1 MAASDTLPAALE
13 ADVPPGRR
21 ASAWGGGWARWPVW
35 ERDEVLRE
43 QAALLRQN
51 FPMTLLASLATA
63 LGTLWVMARVADTQ
77 ATTIWLVLHTAVVC
91 GVYVTLR
98 GIAPFTDPVP
108 QAAARKLIACMAAMG
123 LSWGSL
129 GYVVLYWGDSDS
141 VIYAIGI
148 ISTVSSG
155 ALGLGAPLYRA
166 YVTYLTCAMGGVMI
180 AVAMAGGPA
189 MWPALFLTSVYY
201 ALTCMQARTAD
212 RATRRSIALKLDND
226 RLVSELRAESQRALA
241 AQEAAERADRDKS
254 RFLAA
259 ASHDLRQPLHAMGL
273 FLESLH
279 RSPLSDHQRTV
290 LGHAHAASGAAAEML
305 TTLLDYS
312 RLEAGVVKVH
322 PAPFAVQP
330 LLSALEQEFGV
341 QADTAGLVYR
351 TRETSAAAHADRS
364 LVGLVM
370 HNFIS
375 NALRYTASGG
385 VLIACRTRGRR
396 LALEVW
402 DTGAGIPQHQWEDIF
417 REFHQLGNPERDRRK
432 GLGLGL
438 AIVQRLARE
447 MNTSVEVLSQPGR
460 GSVFRLWLDRWQGAL
475 EDDGAAAALA
485 PDARRLV
492 GLKVLAIDDDEAVR
506 IGMQSLLHSWGCQ
519 CITAESSRDALECL
533 EDIHPDIVPDLI
545 ITDFRLRHE
554 ETGKQV
560 LQALRAYL
568 GTPVPAIILTG
579 DTSPQRLRDAQ
590 STSALLL
597 HKPVS
602 TSQLREAMVQLITQ
616 PAPATLAHLPEDDAD
631 DPDYRGDSDHD
642 AASDAPGP
650 RSATANAATGP

>member
-1 MAASDTLPAALE
+1 MTPFEVLGPGSDA
-13 ADVPPGRR
+13 VQPPTR
-21 ASAWGGGWARWPVW
+21 WGWPVW

-43 QAALLRQN
+43 QVALLRQN

-63 LGTLWVMARVADTQ
+63 LGTMWVMARVTEPEAITV
-77 ATTIWLVLHTAVVC
+77 WLVSHALVVA
-91 GVYVTLR
+91 GVYFTVR
-98 GIAPFTDPVP
+98 SIAPFADPAR
-108 QAAARKLIACMAAMG
+108 QAARKLIACMAAMG

-129 GYVVLYWGDSDS
+129 GYVVRYWGTPES

-148 ISTVSSG
+148 VSTVSSG

-166 YVTYLTCAMGGVMI
+166 YVTYLGSAVGGVMV
-180 AVAMAGGPA
+180 AVALAGGPV
-189 MWPALFLTSVYY
+189 MWPALFLTSVYF
-201 ALTCMQARTAD
+201 ALTGLQARTAD
-212 RATRRSIALKLDND
+212 RATRRSIALKLEND
-226 RLVSELRAESQRALA
+226 RLVNQLRAESQRALA
-241 AQEAAERADRDKS
+241 AQEAAEQADRDKS

-273 FLESLH
+273 FLESLQ
-279 RSPLSDHQRTV
+279 RSPLNDHQRTV

-312 RLEAGVVKVH
+312 RLEAGVVKVR
-322 PAPFAVQP
+322 PDAFAVQP
-330 LLSALEQEFGV
+330 LLTALEQEFGV
-341 QADTAGLVYR
+341 QADSAGLVYR
-351 TRETSAAAHADRS
+351 TRETSAAAFADRS

-375 NALRYTASGG
+375 NALRYTARGG
-385 VLIACRTRGRR
+385 VLIACRTRGKR

-402 DTGAGIPQHQWEDIF
+402 DTGAGIPPSQWDNIF
-417 REFHQLGNPERDRRK
+417 KEFHQLGNPERDRRK

-447 MNTSVEVLSQPGR
+447 MKTSVEVLSHPGR

-475 EDDGAAAALA
+475 EDDTTPA
-485 PDARRLV
+485 PDAGNLR

-506 IGMQSLLHSWGCQ
+506 TGMQSLLHSWGCL
-519 CITAESSRDALECL
+519 CITAESSADALECL
-533 EDIHPDIVPDLI
+533 EDITPDLI

-602 TSQLREAMVQLITQ
+602 TGQLRNAMVQLMAQ
-616 PAPATLAHLPEDDAD
+616 PALGHPAPTA
-631 DPDYRGDSDHD
+631 S
-642 AASDAPGP
+642 AAAAP
-650 RSATANAATGP
+650 

>member
-1 MAASDTLPAALE
+1 MTPSEALPVQPDAAQPPTRWGWPA
-13 ADVPPGRR
+13 
-21 ASAWGGGWARWPVW
+21 W

-43 QAALLRQN
+43 QVALLRHN

-63 LGTLWVMARVADTQ
+63 LGTLWVMARVAEPQ
-77 ATTIWLVLHTAVVC
+77 AITVWLVSHALVVA
-91 GVYVTLR
+91 GVYLTLR
-98 GIAPFTDPVP
+98 SIAPFTDPA
-108 QAAARKLIACMAAMG
+108 QQAARKLIACMAAMG

-129 GYVVLYWGDSDS
+129 GYVVLYWGTPES

-166 YVTYLTCAMGGVMI
+166 YVTYLTCAIGGVMM
-180 AVAMAGGPA
+180 AVALAGGPV
-189 MWPALFLTSVYY
+189 MWPALFLTGVYY
-201 ALTCMQARTAD
+201 ALTGMQARTAD
-212 RATRRSIALKLDND
+212 RATRRSIALKLEND
-226 RLVSELRAESQRALA
+226 RLVSQLRAESQRALA
-241 AQEAAERADRDKS
+241 AQEAAEKADRDKS

-273 FLESLH
+273 FLESLQ
-279 RSPLSDHQRTV
+279 RSPLNDHQLTV

-312 RLEAGVVKVH
+312 RLEAGVVKVR
-322 PAPFAVQP
+322 PDAFAVQP
-330 LLSALEQEFGV
+330 LLTALEQEFGV

-351 TRETSAAAHADRS
+351 TRETSAAAFADRS

-375 NALRYTASGG
+375 NALRYTAKGG
-385 VLIACRTRGRR
+385 VLIACRTRGKR

-402 DTGAGIPQHQWEDIF
+402 DTGPGIPRSQWDNIF
-417 REFHQLGNPERDRRK
+417 KEFHQLGNPERDRRK
-432 GLGLGL
+432 GLGQGL

-475 EDDGAAAALA
+475 EDDTAPA
-485 PDARRLV
+485 PDTVSLV

-506 IGMQSLLHSWGCQ
+506 LGMQSLLHSWGCQ
-519 CITAESSRDALECL
+519 CITAESSADALECL
-533 EDIHPDIVPDLI
+533 EDITPDII

-568 GTPVPAIILTG
+568 GTSVPAIIMTG

-602 TSQLREAMVQLITQ
+602 TGQLRDAMVQLITQ
-616 PAPATLAHLPEDDAD
+616 PQPVPPDSMPQDDDEGTATTSA
-631 DPDYRGDSDHD
+631 
-642 AASDAPGP
+642 AASP
-650 RSATANAATGP
+650 

>member
-1 MAASDTLPAALE
+1 MTPSEVLAPGSDA
-13 ADVPPGRR
+13 VQPPTR
-21 ASAWGGGWARWPVW
+21 WGWPVW

-43 QAALLRQN
+43 QVALLRQN

-63 LGTLWVMARVADTQ
+63 LGTLWVMARVTEPEAITV
-77 ATTIWLVLHTAVVC
+77 WLVSHALVVA
-91 GVYVTLR
+91 GVYFTVR
-98 GIAPFTDPVP
+98 SIAPFADAAR
-108 QAAARKLIACMAAMG
+108 QAARKLIACMAAMG

-129 GYVVLYWGDSDS
+129 GYVVLYWGTPES

-148 ISTVSSG
+148 VSTVSSG

-166 YVTYLTCAMGGVMI
+166 YVTYLGCAVGGVMV
-180 AVAMAGGPA
+180 AVALAGGPV
-189 MWPALFLTSVYY
+189 MWPALFLTSVYF
-201 ALTCMQARTAD
+201 ALTGLQARTAD
-212 RATRRSIALKLDND
+212 RATRRSIALKLEND
-226 RLVSELRAESQRALA
+226 RLVNQLRAESQRALA
-241 AQEAAERADRDKS
+241 AQEAAEQADRDKC

-273 FLESLH
+273 FLESLQ
-279 RSPLSDHQRTV
+279 RSPLNDHQRTV

-312 RLEAGVVKVH
+312 RLEAGVVKVR
-322 PAPFAVQP
+322 PDAFAVQP
-330 LLSALEQEFGV
+330 LLTALEQEFGV
-341 QADTAGLVYR
+341 QADSAGLVYR
-351 TRETSAAAHADRS
+351 TRETSAAAFADRS

-375 NALRYTASGG
+375 NALRYTTRGG
-385 VLIACRTRGRR
+385 VLIACRTRGKR

-402 DTGAGIPQHQWEDIF
+402 DTGAGIPPSQWDNIF
-417 REFHQLGNPERDRRK
+417 KEFHQLGNPERDRRK

-447 MNTSVEVLSQPGR
+447 MKTSVEVLSRPGR

-475 EDDGAAAALA
+475 EDDTTPA
-485 PDARRLV
+485 PDAGSLR

-506 IGMQSLLHSWGCQ
+506 TGMQSLLHSWGCL
-519 CITAESSRDALECL
+519 CITAESSADALECL
-533 EDIHPDIVPDLI
+533 EDITPDLI

-602 TSQLREAMVQLITQ
+602 TGQLRNAMVQLMAQ
-616 PAPATLAHLPEDDAD
+616 PALGHPAPTA
-631 DPDYRGDSDHD
+631 S
-642 AASDAPGP
+642 AAAAP
-650 RSATANAATGP
+650 

>member
-1 MAASDTLPAALE
+1 MTPSEVLAPGSDA
-13 ADVPPGRR
+13 VQPPTR
-21 ASAWGGGWARWPVW
+21 WGWPVW

-43 QAALLRQN
+43 QVALLRQN

-63 LGTLWVMARVADTQ
+63 LGTLWVMARVTEPEAITV
-77 ATTIWLVLHTAVVC
+77 WLVSHALVVA
-91 GVYVTLR
+91 GVYFTVR
-98 GIAPFTDPVP
+98 SIAPFADAAR
-108 QAAARKLIACMAAMG
+108 QAARKLIACMAAMG

-129 GYVVLYWGDSDS
+129 GYVVLYWGTPES

-148 ISTVSSG
+148 VSTVSSG

-166 YVTYLTCAMGGVMI
+166 YVTYLGCAVGGVMV
-180 AVAMAGGPA
+180 AVALAGGPV
-189 MWPALFLTSVYY
+189 MWPALFLTSVYF
-201 ALTCMQARTAD
+201 ALTGLQARTAD
-212 RATRRSIALKLDND
+212 RATRRSIALKLEND
-226 RLVSELRAESQRALA
+226 RLVNQLRAESQRALA
-241 AQEAAERADRDKS
+241 AQEAAEQADRDKS

-273 FLESLH
+273 FLESLQ
-279 RSPLSDHQRTV
+279 RSPLNDHQRTV

-312 RLEAGVVKVH
+312 RLEAGVVKVR
-322 PAPFAVQP
+322 PDAFAVQP
-330 LLSALEQEFGV
+330 LLTALEQEFGV
-341 QADTAGLVYR
+341 QADSAGLVYR
-351 TRETSAAAHADRS
+351 TRETSAAAFADRS

-370 HNFIS
+370 HNFLS
-375 NALRYTASGG
+375 NALRYTARGG
-385 VLIACRTRGRR
+385 VLIACRTRGKR

-402 DTGAGIPQHQWEDIF
+402 DTGAGIPPSQWDNIF
-417 REFHQLGNPERDRRK
+417 KEFHQLGNPERDRRK

-447 MNTSVEVLSQPGR
+447 MKTSVEVLSHPGR

-475 EDDGAAAALA
+475 EDDTTPA
-485 PDARRLV
+485 PDAGSLR

-506 IGMQSLLHSWGCQ
+506 TGMQSLLHSWGCL
-519 CITAESSRDALECL
+519 CITAESSADALECL
-533 EDIHPDIVPDLI
+533 EDITPDLI

-602 TSQLREAMVQLITQ
+602 TGQLRNAMVQLMAQ
-616 PAPATLAHLPEDDAD
+616 PALGHPAPTA
-631 DPDYRGDSDHD
+631 S
-642 AASDAPGP
+642 AAAAP
-650 RSATANAATGP
+650 

>member
-1 MAASDTLPAALE
+1 MTPSEALPAAPDSVL
-13 ADVPPGRR
+13 APAR
-21 ASAWGGGWARWPVW
+21 WGWPVW

-43 QAALLRQN
+43 QVALLRQN

-63 LGTLWVMARVADTQ
+63 LGTLWVMARVAEPQ
-77 ATTIWLVLHTAVVC
+77 AVTVWLATHALVV
-91 GVYVTLR
+91 GSVYLTLR
-98 GIAPFTDPVP
+98 GISPFSDAAPR
-108 QAAARKLIACMAAMG
+108 AAHKLIACMAAMG

-129 GYVVLYWGDSDS
+129 GYVVLYWGTPNS
-141 VIYAIGI
+141 VIYSIGI

-166 YVTYLTCAMGGVMI
+166 YVTYLTCAIGGLMV
-180 AVAMAGGPA
+180 AVALAGGPV
-189 MWPALFLTSVYY
+189 MSPALLLMGVYY

-212 RATRRSIALKLDND
+212 RATRRSIALKLEND
-226 RLVSELRAESQRALA
+226 RLVNQLRAESHRALA
-241 AQEAAERADRDKS
+241 AQVAAEQADRDKS

-273 FLESLH
+273 FLESLQ
-279 RSPLSDHQRTV
+279 RSPLNHHQLTV
-290 LGHAHAASGAAAEML
+290 LGHAHAASSAAAEML

-312 RLEAGVVKVH
+312 RLEAGVVKVR
-322 PAPFAVQP
+322 PQAFAVQP
-330 LLSALEQEFGV
+330 LLTALEQEFGV
-341 QADTAGLVYR
+341 QADGAGLVYR
-351 TRETSAAAHADRS
+351 TRETSAAAYADRS

-375 NALRYTASGG
+375 NALRYTARGG
-385 VLIACRTRGRR
+385 VLIACRARGKRV
-396 LALEVW
+396 ALEVW
-402 DTGAGIPQHQWEDIF
+402 DTGAGIPQHQWENIF
-417 REFHQLGNPERDRRK
+417 KEFHQLGNPERDRRK

-475 EDDGAAAALA
+475 DDDTAAA
-485 PDARRLV
+485 PDARSLV

-506 IGMQSLLHSWGCQ
+506 IGMQSLLQSWGCQ
-519 CITAESSRDALECL
+519 CITAESSADALECL
-533 EDIHPDIVPDLI
+533 EDVTPDII

-568 GTPVPAIILTG
+568 GTSVPAIIMTG

-602 TSQLREAMVQLITQ
+602 TGQLRDAMVQLITQ
-616 PAPATLAHLPEDDAD
+616 PQPAPTQGAAHEEDDE
-631 DPDYRGDSDHD
+631 R
-642 AASDAPGP
+642 AARSTASAAAAP
-650 RSATANAATGP
+650 

>member
-1 MAASDTLPAALE
+1 MTPSETTPE
-13 ADVPPGRR
+13 PPGAQPPTR
-21 ASAWGGGWARWPVW
+21 WGWPVW

-43 QAALLRQN
+43 QVALLRQN

-77 ATTIWLVLHTAVVC
+77 AITVWLVSHTLVVA
-91 GVYVTLR
+91 GVYLTLR
-98 GIAPFTDPVP
+98 SIAPFVDPAP
-108 QAAARKLIACMAAMG
+108 QAARKLIACMAAMG

-129 GYVVLYWGDSDS
+129 GYVVLYWGNSDS

-166 YVTYLTCAMGGVMI
+166 YVTYLTSAIGGVMMS
-180 AVAMAGGPA
+180 VALAGGPV
-189 MWPALFLTSVYY
+189 MWPALFLTGVYY
-201 ALTCMQARTAD
+201 ALTCLQARTAD
-212 RATRRSIALKLDND
+212 RATRRSIALKLENE
-226 RLVSELRAESQRALA
+226 RLVTELRAESRRALA
-241 AQEAAERADRDKS
+241 AQEAAEQADRDKS

-273 FLESLH
+273 FLETLQ
-279 RSPLSDHQRTV
+279 RSPLNAHQQTV

-312 RLEAGVVKVH
+312 RLEAGVVKVR
-322 PAPFAVQP
+322 PAAFSVQS
-330 LLSALEQEFGV
+330 LFTSLEQEFGV
-341 QADTAGLVYR
+341 QADASGLIYR
-351 TRETSAAAHADRS
+351 TRETSAAAFADRS
-364 LVGLVM
+364 LVDLVM

-375 NALRYTASGG
+375 NALRYTSRGG
-385 VLIACRTRGRR
+385 VLIACRQRATR

-402 DTGAGIPQHQWEDIF
+402 DTGPGIPKEQWEEIF
-417 REFHQLGNPERDRRK
+417 KEFHQLGNPERDRRK

-447 MNTSVEVLSQPGR
+447 MCTDVEVRSRPGK
-460 GSVFRLWLDRWQGAL
+460 GSVFRLWLDNWQGAL
-475 EDDGAAAALA
+475 EDEAQPVLDPLSLA
-485 PDARRLV
+485 

-506 IGMQSLLHSWGCQ
+506 MGMQSLLQSWGCE
-519 CITAESSRDALECL
+519 CLTAESGADAMQSLQRMTPE
-533 EDIHPDIVPDLI
+533 LI

-560 LQALRAYL
+560 LQALRSTL
-568 GTPVPAIILTG
+568 GLMVPAIIMTG

-602 TSQLREAMVQLITQ
+602 TGQLRDAITLLLQ
-616 PAPATLAHLPEDDAD
+616 QQAPAAWSPED
-631 DPDYRGDSDHD
+631 HT
-642 AASDAPGP
+642 
-650 RSATANAATGP
+650 TAVEP

>member
-1 MAASDTLPAALE
+1 MSPSDLPPAVAQAGAAG
-13 ADVPPGRR
+13 VG
-21 ASAWGGGWARWPVW
+21 ASPR
-35 ERDEVLRE
+35 EHDEVLAE
-43 QAALLRQN
+43 QVALLRHN

-63 LGTLWVMARVADTQ
+63 LGTLWIMVRVVEVQ
-77 ATTIWLVLHTAVVC
+77 AITVWLVSHTLVVALVYLTLLSITPGQGNVVHAV
-91 GVYVTLR
+91 
-98 GIAPFTDPVP
+98 
-108 QAAARKLIACMAAMG
+108 RKLFACMSAMG

-129 GYVVLYWGDSDS
+129 GYVVLRWGTPES
-141 VIYAIGI
+141 VIYSIGI

-155 ALGLGAPLYRA
+155 ALGLGAPMFRA
-166 YVTYLTCAMGGVMI
+166 YVTYLTCAIGGVML
-180 AVAMAGGPA
+180 AVAVGGGPVK
-189 MWPALFLTSVYY
+189 WPALILTCVYY
-201 ALTCMQARTAD
+201 ALTCLQARTAD
-212 RATRRSIALKLDND
+212 RATRRSIALKLEND
-226 RLVSELRAESQRALA
+226 RLVTELRAESQRALA

-273 FLESLH
+273 FLESLQ
-279 RSPLSDHQRTV
+279 RSPLNDYQRTV

-312 RLEAGVVKVH
+312 RLEAGVVKVR
-322 PAPFAVQP
+322 PEPFAVQP
-330 LLSALEQEFGV
+330 LLTALEQEFGV

-375 NALRYTASGG
+375 NALRYTPRGG

-402 DTGAGIPQHQWEDIF
+402 DTGAGIERSEWENIF
-417 REFHQLGNPERDRRK
+417 KEFHQLGNPERDRRK

-447 MNTSVEVLSQPGR
+447 MHTSVEVRSQPGR

-475 EDDGAAAALA
+475 QDDTAPVPDGRSLA
-485 PDARRLV
+485 

-506 IGMQSLLHSWGCQ
+506 MGMQSLLQSWGCD
-519 CITAESSRDALECL
+519 CITAESSADALECL
-533 EDIHPDIVPDLI
+533 EDVTPDLI

-568 GTPVPAIILTG
+568 GTPVPAIIMTG

-602 TSQLREAMVQLITQ
+602 TAQLRDAMVQLT
-616 PAPATLAHLPEDDAD
+616 TGE
-631 DPDYRGDSDHD
+631 
-642 AASDAPGP
+642 PGP
-650 RSATANAATGP
+650 R

>member
-1 MAASDTLPAALE
+1 MTPSETVAALD
-13 ADVPPGRR
+13 ASLPPTR
-21 ASAWGGGWARWPVW
+21 WGWRLW

-43 QAALLRQN
+43 QVALLRQN

-63 LGTLWVMARVADTQ
+63 LGTLWVMARVADAQ
-77 ATTIWLVLHTAVVC
+77 IVAVWLITHTLVVS
-91 GVYVTLR
+91 GVYATLR
-98 GIAPFTDPVP
+98 SIAPFEDPAP
-108 QAAARKLIACMAAMG
+108 QAARKLIGCMALMG

-129 GYVVLYWGDSDS
+129 GYVVLYWGTPES
-141 VIYAIGI
+141 VIYAVGI

-166 YVTYLTCAMGGVMI
+166 YLTYLTCAVGGVMV
-180 AVAMAGGPA
+180 AVALTGGPV
-189 MWPALFLTSVYY
+189 MWPALFLTTVYY
-201 ALTCMQARTAD
+201 ALTSLQARTAD
-212 RATRRSIALKLDND
+212 RATRRSIALKLENE

-273 FLESLH
+273 FLESLQ
-279 RSPLSDHQRTV
+279 RSPLNDHQRTV
-290 LGHAHAASGAAAEML
+290 LQHAHAASGAAAEML

-312 RLEAGVVKVH
+312 RLEAGVMKVR
-322 PAPFAVQP
+322 PDAFSVQP
-330 LLSALEQEFGV
+330 LLTALEQEFGV
-341 QADTAGLVYR
+341 QADAAGLVYR
-351 TRETSAAAHADRS
+351 TRETSAAAYADRS

-375 NALRYTASGG
+375 NALRYTARGG
-385 VLIACRTRGRR
+385 VLIACRTRGKR

-402 DTGAGIPQHQWEDIF
+402 DTGAGIPEHQWDEIF
-417 REFHQLGNPERDRRK
+417 KEFHQLGNPERDRRK

-447 MNTSVEVLSQPGR
+447 MKTSVELRSYPGR

-475 EDDGAAAALA
+475 VDDAIPAL
-485 PDARRLV
+485 DARGLV
-492 GLKVLAIDDDEAVR
+492 GLRVLAIDDDEAVR
-506 IGMQSLLHSWGCQ
+506 LGMQALLQSWGCH
-519 CITAESSRDALECL
+519 CITAESSTDALECL
-533 EDIHPDIVPDLI
+533 EDITPDLI
-545 ITDFRLRHE
+545 ITDFRLRRE

-568 GTPVPAIILTG
+568 GTHVPAIIMTG

-590 STSALLL
+590 STAALLL

-602 TSQLREAMVQLITQ
+602 TSQLRDAIVQLITQ
-616 PAPATLAHLPEDDAD
+616 PPPVEMVEVEESVPLTKEAD
-631 DPDYRGDSDHD
+631 GV
-642 AASDAPGP
+642 
-650 RSATANAATGP
+650 TTNAAAVP

>member
-1 MAASDTLPAALE
+1 MTPSEALPVQPDAAQPPTRWGWPA
-13 ADVPPGRR
+13 
-21 ASAWGGGWARWPVW
+21 W

-43 QAALLRQN
+43 QVALLRHN

-63 LGTLWVMARVADTQ
+63 LGTLWVMARVAEPQ
-77 ATTIWLVLHTAVVC
+77 AITVWLVSHALVVA
-91 GVYVTLR
+91 GVYLTLR
-98 GIAPFTDPVP
+98 SIAPFTDPA
-108 QAAARKLIACMAAMG
+108 QQAARKLIACMAAMG

-129 GYVVLYWGDSDS
+129 GYVVLYWGTPES

-166 YVTYLTCAMGGVMI
+166 YVTYLTCAIGGVMM
-180 AVAMAGGPA
+180 AVALAGGPV
-189 MWPALFLTSVYY
+189 MWPALFLTGVYY
-201 ALTCMQARTAD
+201 ALTGMQARTAD
-212 RATRRSIALKLDND
+212 RATRRSIALKLEND
-226 RLVSELRAESQRALA
+226 RLVNQLRAESQRALA
-241 AQEAAERADRDKS
+241 AQEAAEKADRDKS

-273 FLESLH
+273 FLESLQ
-279 RSPLSDHQRTV
+279 RSPLNDHQLTV

-312 RLEAGVVKVH
+312 RLEAGVVKVR
-322 PAPFAVQP
+322 PDAFAVQP
-330 LLSALEQEFGV
+330 LLTALEQEFGV

-351 TRETSAAAHADRS
+351 TRETSAAAFADRS

-375 NALRYTASGG
+375 NALRYTAKGG
-385 VLIACRTRGRR
+385 VLIACRTRGKR

-402 DTGAGIPQHQWEDIF
+402 DTGPGIPRSQWDNIF
-417 REFHQLGNPERDRRK
+417 KEFHQLGNPERDRRK

-475 EDDGAAAALA
+475 EDDTAPA
-485 PDARRLV
+485 PDTVSLV

-506 IGMQSLLHSWGCQ
+506 LGMQSLLHSWGCQ
-519 CITAESSRDALECL
+519 CITAESSADALECL
-533 EDIHPDIVPDLI
+533 EDITPDII

-568 GTPVPAIILTG
+568 GTSVPAIIMTG

-602 TSQLREAMVQLITQ
+602 TGQLRDAMVQLITQ
-616 PAPATLAHLPEDDAD
+616 PQPVPPDSMPQDDDEGTATTSAAAAP
-631 DPDYRGDSDHD
+631 
-642 AASDAPGP
+642 
-650 RSATANAATGP
+650 

>member
-1 MAASDTLPAALE
+1 MTPSEDVAALD
-13 ADVPPGRR
+13 ATMPPTR
-21 ASAWGGGWARWPVW
+21 WGWRVW

-43 QAALLRQN
+43 QVALLRQN

-63 LGTLWVMARVADTQ
+63 LGTLWVMTRVADPQ
-77 ATTIWLVLHTAVVC
+77 AVAVWLITHTLVVT
-91 GVYVTLR
+91 GVYATLR
-98 GIAPFTDPVP
+98 SIAPFSDPAP
-108 QAAARKLIACMAAMG
+108 QAARKLIACMAAMG

-129 GYVVLYWGDSDS
+129 GYVVLYWGTSDS

-166 YVTYLTCAMGGVMI
+166 YLTYLTCAIGGVMI
-180 AVAMAGGPA
+180 AVALAGGQV
-189 MWPALFLTSVYY
+189 MWPALFLTTVYY
-201 ALTCMQARTAD
+201 TLTSLQARTAD
-212 RATRRSIALKLDND
+212 RATRRSIALKLEND
-226 RLVSELRAESQRALA
+226 RLVAKLRAESQRALA
-241 AQEAAERADRDKS
+241 AQEAAEQADRDKS

-273 FLESLH
+273 FLESLQ
-279 RSPLSDHQRTV
+279 RSPLNEHQQTV
-290 LGHAHAASGAAAEML
+290 LKHAHAASGAAAEML

-312 RLEAGVVKVH
+312 RLEAGVVKVR
-322 PAPFAVQP
+322 PVAFAVQP
-330 LLSALEQEFGV
+330 LLTALEQEFGV

-351 TRETSAAAHADRS
+351 TRETSAAAFADRS

-375 NALRYTASGG
+375 NALRYTARGG
-385 VLIACRTRGRR
+385 VLIACRTRSKR

-402 DTGAGIPQHQWEDIF
+402 DTGAGIPVQQWDEIF
-417 REFHQLGNPERDRRK
+417 KEFHQLGNPERDRRK

-447 MNTSVEVLSQPGR
+447 MKTSVELRSHPGR

-475 EDDGAAAALA
+475 DDDITPAL
-485 PDARRLV
+485 DARGLV
-492 GLKVLAIDDDEAVR
+492 GLRVLAIDDDEAVR
-506 IGMQSLLHSWGCQ
+506 LGMQSLLQSWGCQ
-519 CITAESSRDALECL
+519 CITAESSADALECL
-533 EDIHPDIVPDLI
+533 EDITPDII

-568 GTPVPAIILTG
+568 GTNVPAIILTG

-590 STSALLL
+590 TTSALLL

-602 TSQLREAMVQLITQ
+602 TGQLRDAIVQLITH
-616 PAPATLAHLPEDDAD
+616 PPLTGPEELE
-631 DPDYRGDSDHD
+631 PLGED
-642 AASDAPGP
+642 AATT
-650 RSATANAATGP
+650 SASASP

>member
-1 MAASDTLPAALE
+1 MTPSEALPVQPDAAQPPTRWGWPA
-13 ADVPPGRR
+13 
-21 ASAWGGGWARWPVW
+21 W

-43 QAALLRQN
+43 QVALLRHN

-63 LGTLWVMARVADTQ
+63 LGTLWVMARVAEPQ
-77 ATTIWLVLHTAVVC
+77 AITVWLVSHALVVA
-91 GVYVTLR
+91 GVYLTLR
-98 GIAPFTDPVP
+98 SIAPFTDPA
-108 QAAARKLIACMAAMG
+108 QQAARKLIACMSAMG

-129 GYVVLYWGDSDS
+129 GYVVLYWGTPES

-166 YVTYLTCAMGGVMI
+166 YVTYLTCAIGGVMM
-180 AVAMAGGPA
+180 AVALAGGPV
-189 MWPALFLTSVYY
+189 MWPALFLTGVYY
-201 ALTCMQARTAD
+201 ALTGMQARTAD
-212 RATRRSIALKLDND
+212 RATRRSIALKLEND
-226 RLVSELRAESQRALA
+226 RLVNQLRAESQRALA
-241 AQEAAERADRDKS
+241 AQEAAEKADRDKS

-273 FLESLH
+273 FLESLQ
-279 RSPLSDHQRTV
+279 RSPLNDHQLTV

-312 RLEAGVVKVH
+312 RLEAGVVKVR
-322 PAPFAVQP
+322 PDAFAVQP
-330 LLSALEQEFGV
+330 LLTALEQEFGV

-351 TRETSAAAHADRS
+351 TRETSAAAFADRS

-375 NALRYTASGG
+375 NALRYTAKGG
-385 VLIACRTRGRR
+385 VLIACRTRGKR

-402 DTGAGIPQHQWEDIF
+402 DTGPGIPRSQWDNIF
-417 REFHQLGNPERDRRK
+417 KEFHQLGNPERDRRK

-475 EDDGAAAALA
+475 EDDTAPA
-485 PDARRLV
+485 PDTISLV

-506 IGMQSLLHSWGCQ
+506 LGMQSLLHSWGCQ
-519 CITAESSRDALECL
+519 CITAESSADALECL
-533 EDIHPDIVPDLI
+533 EDITPDII

-568 GTPVPAIILTG
+568 GTSVPAIIMTG

-602 TSQLREAMVQLITQ
+602 TGQLRDAMVQLITQ
-616 PAPATLAHLPEDDAD
+616 PQPVPPDSMPQDDDEGTATTSA
-631 DPDYRGDSDHD
+631 
-642 AASDAPGP
+642 AASP
-650 RSATANAATGP
+650 

>member
-1 MAASDTLPAALE
+1 MTRSEATAAAPADAGLP
-13 ADVPPGRR
+13 PTR
-21 ASAWGGGWARWPVW
+21 WGWRIW

-43 QAALLRQN
+43 QVALLRQN

-63 LGTLWVMARVADTQ
+63 LGTLWLMARVADAE
-77 ATTIWLVLHTAVVC
+77 ATTVWLVLHTLVVC
-91 GVYVTLR
+91 GVYATLR
-98 GIAPFTDPVP
+98 SIAPFIDHA
-108 QAAARKLIACMAAMG
+108 QQAARKLIICMAAMG

-129 GYVVLYWGDSDS
+129 GYVVLYWGNADS

-180 AVAMAGGPA
+180 AVTLAGGPV
-189 MWPALFLTSVYY
+189 MWPALLLTSVYF
-201 ALTCMQARTAD
+201 ALTCLQARTAD
-212 RATRRSIALKLDND
+212 RATRRSIALKLEND

-241 AQEAAERADRDKS
+241 AQEAAEQADRDKS

-259 ASHDLRQPLHAMGL
+259 ASHDLRQPLHALGL
-273 FLESLH
+273 FLESLQ
-279 RSPLSDHQRTV
+279 RSSLNDHQRTV

-312 RLEAGVVKVH
+312 RLEAGVVTVR
-322 PAPFAVQP
+322 PTPFAVQP

-341 QADTAGLVYR
+341 QADAAGLVYR
-351 TRETSAAAHADRS
+351 TRETTAAAHADRS
-364 LVGLVM
+364 LVGLVL

-375 NALRYTASGG
+375 NALRYTDQGG
-385 VLIACRTRGRR
+385 VLIACRTRGKR

-438 AIVQRLARE
+438 AIVQRLAQE
-447 MNTSVEVLSQPGR
+447 MGTSVEVLSQPGR

-475 EDDGAAAALA
+475 EDVVANATTAQGARCL
-485 PDARRLV
+485 L
-492 GLKVLAIDDDEAVR
+492 GLKVLAIDDDDAVR
-506 IGMQSLLHSWGCQ
+506 IGVQSLLQSWGCQ

-533 EDIHPDIVPDLI
+533 DDFTPDII

-568 GTPVPAIILTG
+568 GAPVPAIIMTG

-602 TSQLREAMVQLITQ
+602 TGQLRDAIVQLVTR
-616 PAPATLAHLPEDDAD
+616 PAGDATAATAPSA
-631 DPDYRGDSDHD
+631 
-642 AASDAPGP
+642 AASP
-650 RSATANAATGP
+650 

>member
-1 MAASDTLPAALE
+1 MTPSEVL
-13 ADVPPGRR
+13 PPGSDAVQPPTR
-21 ASAWGGGWARWPVW
+21 WGWPVW

-43 QAALLRQN
+43 QVALLRQN

-63 LGTLWVMARVADTQ
+63 LGTLWVMARVTEPEAITV
-77 ATTIWLVLHTAVVC
+77 WLVAHALVVA
-91 GVYVTLR
+91 GVYLTVR
-98 GIAPFTDPVP
+98 SIAPFADPAR
-108 QAAARKLIACMAAMG
+108 QAARKLITCMAAMG

-129 GYVVLYWGDSDS
+129 GYVVLYWGTPES

-148 ISTVSSG
+148 VSTVSSG

-166 YVTYLTCAMGGVMI
+166 YVTYLGSAVGGVMV
-180 AVAMAGGPA
+180 AVALAGGPV
-189 MWPALFLTSVYY
+189 MWPALFLTSVYF
-201 ALTCMQARTAD
+201 ALTGLQARTAD
-212 RATRRSIALKLDND
+212 RATRRSIALKLENA
-226 RLVSELRAESQRALA
+226 RLVNQLRAESQRALA
-241 AQEAAERADRDKS
+241 AQEAAEQADRDKS

-273 FLESLH
+273 FLESLQ
-279 RSPLSDHQRTV
+279 RSPLNDHQRTV

-312 RLEAGVVKVH
+312 RLEAGVVKVR
-322 PAPFAVQP
+322 PDAFAVQP
-330 LLSALEQEFGV
+330 LLTALEQEFGV
-341 QADTAGLVYR
+341 QADSAGLVYR
-351 TRETSAAAHADRS
+351 TRETSAAAFADRS

-375 NALRYTASGG
+375 NALRYTARGG
-385 VLIACRTRGRR
+385 VLIACRTRGKR

-402 DTGAGIPQHQWEDIF
+402 DTGAGIPPSQWDNIF
-417 REFHQLGNPERDRRK
+417 KEFHQLGNPERDRRK

-447 MNTSVEVLSQPGR
+447 MKTSVEVLSRPGR

-475 EDDGAAAALA
+475 EDDTTPA
-485 PDARRLV
+485 PDAGSLR

-506 IGMQSLLHSWGCQ
+506 TGMESLLHSWGCL
-519 CITAESSRDALECL
+519 CITAESSADALECL
-533 EDIHPDIVPDLI
+533 EDITPDLI

-602 TSQLREAMVQLITQ
+602 TGQLRNAMVQLMAQ
-616 PAPATLAHLPEDDAD
+616 PALGHPAPTA
-631 DPDYRGDSDHD
+631 S
-642 AASDAPGP
+642 AAAAP
-650 RSATANAATGP
+650 

>member
-1 MAASDTLPAALE
+1 MTPSEALPAPSDAIQ
-13 ADVPPGRR
+13 PPTR
-21 ASAWGGGWARWPVW
+21 WGWPVW

-43 QAALLRQN
+43 QVALLRHN

-77 ATTIWLVLHTAVVC
+77 TITVWLVSHTLVVA
-91 GVYVTLR
+91 GVYLTLHS
-98 GIAPFTDPVP
+98 IAPFTDPAP
-108 QAAARKLIACMAAMG
+108 QAARKLIACMAAMG

-129 GYVVLYWGDSDS
+129 GYVVLYWGTAES

-166 YVTYLTCAMGGVMI
+166 YVTYLTCAIGGVMM
-180 AVAMAGGPA
+180 AVALAGGPV
-189 MWPALFLTSVYY
+189 MWPALFLTGVYY
-201 ALTCMQARTAD
+201 ALTGMQARTAD
-212 RATRRSIALKLDND
+212 RATRRSIALKLEND
-226 RLVSELRAESQRALA
+226 RLVTQLRAESQRALA
-241 AQEAAERADRDKS
+241 AQEAAEKADRDKS

-273 FLESLH
+273 FLESLQ
-279 RSPLSDHQRTV
+279 RSPLNDHQLTV

-312 RLEAGVVKVH
+312 RLEAGVVKVR
-322 PAPFAVQP
+322 PDAFAVQP
-330 LLSALEQEFGV
+330 LLTALEQEFGV

-351 TRETSAAAHADRS
+351 TRETSAAAFADRS

-375 NALRYTASGG
+375 NALRYTARGG
-385 VLIACRTRGRR
+385 VLIACRTRGKR

-402 DTGAGIPQHQWEDIF
+402 DTGPGIPRSQWENIF
-417 REFHQLGNPERDRRK
+417 KEFHQLGNPERDRRK

-447 MNTSVEVLSQPGR
+447 MGTSVEVLSQPGR

-475 EDDGAAAALA
+475 EDDTAPA
-485 PDARRLV
+485 PDTGNLV

-519 CITAESSRDALECL
+519 CITAESSADALECL
-533 EDIHPDIVPDLI
+533 EDITPDLI

-568 GTPVPAIILTG
+568 GTPVPAIIMTG

-602 TSQLREAMVQLITQ
+602 TGQLRDAMVQLITQ
-616 PAPATLAHLPEDDAD
+616 PQPAPASAPPQEDDE
-631 DPDYRGDSDHD
+631 RT
-642 AASDAPGP
+642 
-650 RSATANAATGP
+650 ATASAAATP

>member
-1 MAASDTLPAALE
+1 MTPSEALPVQPDAAQPPTRWGWPA
-13 ADVPPGRR
+13 
-21 ASAWGGGWARWPVW
+21 W

-43 QAALLRQN
+43 QVALLRHN

-63 LGTLWVMARVADTQ
+63 LGTLWVMARVAEPQ
-77 ATTIWLVLHTAVVC
+77 AITVWLVSHALVVA
-91 GVYVTLR
+91 GVYLTLR
-98 GIAPFTDPVP
+98 SIAPFTDPA
-108 QAAARKLIACMAAMG
+108 QQAARKLIACMAAMG

-129 GYVVLYWGDSDS
+129 GYVVLYWGTPES

-166 YVTYLTCAMGGVMI
+166 YVTYLTCAIGGVMM
-180 AVAMAGGPA
+180 AVALAGGPV
-189 MWPALFLTSVYY
+189 MWPALFLTGVYY
-201 ALTCMQARTAD
+201 ALTGMQARTAD
-212 RATRRSIALKLDND
+212 RATRRSIALKLEND
-226 RLVSELRAESQRALA
+226 RLVSQLRAESQRALA
-241 AQEAAERADRDKS
+241 AQEAAEKADRDKS

-273 FLESLH
+273 FLESLQ
-279 RSPLSDHQRTV
+279 RSPLNDHQLTV

-312 RLEAGVVKVH
+312 RLEAGVVKVR
-322 PAPFAVQP
+322 PDAFAVQP
-330 LLSALEQEFGV
+330 LLTALEQEFGV

-351 TRETSAAAHADRS
+351 TRETSAAAFADRS

-375 NALRYTASGG
+375 NALRYTAKGG
-385 VLIACRTRGRR
+385 VLIACRTRGKR

-402 DTGAGIPQHQWEDIF
+402 DTGPGIPRSQWDNIF
-417 REFHQLGNPERDRRK
+417 KEFHQLGNPERDRRK

-475 EDDGAAAALA
+475 EDDTAPA
-485 PDARRLV
+485 PDTVSLV

-506 IGMQSLLHSWGCQ
+506 LGMQSLLHSWGCQ
-519 CITAESSRDALECL
+519 CITAESSADALECL
-533 EDIHPDIVPDLI
+533 EDITPDII

-568 GTPVPAIILTG
+568 GTSVPAIIMTG

-602 TSQLREAMVQLITQ
+602 TGQLRDAMVQLITQ
-616 PAPATLAHLPEDDAD
+616 PQPVPPDSMPQDDDEGTATTSA
-631 DPDYRGDSDHD
+631 
-642 AASDAPGP
+642 AASP
-650 RSATANAATGP
+650 

>member
-1 MAASDTLPAALE
+1 MTPSEALPVQPDAAQPPTRWGWPA
-13 ADVPPGRR
+13 
-21 ASAWGGGWARWPVW
+21 W

-43 QAALLRQN
+43 QVALLRHN

-63 LGTLWVMARVADTQ
+63 LGTLWVMARVAEPQ
-77 ATTIWLVLHTAVVC
+77 AITVWLVSHALVVA
-91 GVYVTLR
+91 GVYLTLR
-98 GIAPFTDPVP
+98 SIAPFTDPA
-108 QAAARKLIACMAAMG
+108 QQAARKLIACMSAMG

-129 GYVVLYWGDSDS
+129 GYVVLYWGTPES

-166 YVTYLTCAMGGVMI
+166 YVTYLTCAIGGVMM
-180 AVAMAGGPA
+180 AVALAGGPV
-189 MWPALFLTSVYY
+189 MWPALFLTGVYY
-201 ALTCMQARTAD
+201 ALTGMQARTAD
-212 RATRRSIALKLDND
+212 RATRRSIALKLEND
-226 RLVSELRAESQRALA
+226 RLVNQLRAESQRALA
-241 AQEAAERADRDKS
+241 AQEAAEKADRDKS

-273 FLESLH
+273 FLESLQ
-279 RSPLSDHQRTV
+279 RSPLNDHQLTV

-312 RLEAGVVKVH
+312 RLEAGVVKVR
-322 PAPFAVQP
+322 PDAFAVQP
-330 LLSALEQEFGV
+330 LLTALEQEFGV

-351 TRETSAAAHADRS
+351 TRETSAAAFADRS

-375 NALRYTASGG
+375 NALRYTAKGG
-385 VLIACRTRGRR
+385 VLIACRTRGKR

-402 DTGAGIPQHQWEDIF
+402 DTGPGIPRSQWDNIF
-417 REFHQLGNPERDRRK
+417 KEFHQLGNPERDRRK

-475 EDDGAAAALA
+475 EDDTAPA
-485 PDARRLV
+485 PDTVSLV

-506 IGMQSLLHSWGCQ
+506 LGMQSLLHSWGCQ
-519 CITAESSRDALECL
+519 CITAESSADALECL
-533 EDIHPDIVPDLI
+533 EDITPDII

-568 GTPVPAIILTG
+568 GTSVPAIIMTG

-602 TSQLREAMVQLITQ
+602 TGQLRDAMVQLITQ
-616 PAPATLAHLPEDDAD
+616 PQPVPPDSMPQDDDEGTATTSA
-631 DPDYRGDSDHD
+631 
-642 AASDAPGP
+642 AASP
-650 RSATANAATGP
+650 

>member
-1 MAASDTLPAALE
+1 MVLSDAPPSTQPADDDVVGAA
-13 ADVPPGRR
+13 V
-21 ASAWGGGWARWPVW
+21 GGPVR
-35 ERDEVLRE
+35 EHDEVLRE
-43 QAALLRQN
+43 QVALLRHN

-63 LGTLWVMARVADTQ
+63 LGTLWIMVRVVEVQ
-77 ATTIWLVLHTAVVC
+77 AITVWLLSHTLVVAL
-91 GVYVTLR
+91 VYLTLR
-98 GIAPFTDPVP
+98 TIAPGQGDVTH
-108 QAAARKLIACMAAMG
+108 AARKLFACMAAMG

-129 GYVVLYWGDSDS
+129 GYVVLRWGTPES
-141 VIYAIGI
+141 VIYSIGI

-155 ALGLGAPLYRA
+155 ALGLGAPLFRA
-166 YVTYLTCAMGGVMI
+166 YVTYLTCAIGGVML
-180 AVAMAGGPA
+180 AVALGGGPVK
-189 MWPALFLTSVYY
+189 WPALLLTSVYY

-212 RATRRSIALKLDND
+212 RATRRSIALKLEND
-226 RLVSELRAESQRALA
+226 RLVSQLREESQRALA
-241 AQEAAERADRDKS
+241 AQEAAEQADRDKS

-273 FLESLH
+273 FLESLQ
-279 RSPLSDHQRTV
+279 RSPLNDHQRTV

-312 RLEAGVVKVH
+312 RLEAGVVKVR
-322 PAPFAVQP
+322 PDAFAVQP
-330 LLSALEQEFGV
+330 LLTALEQEFGA

-351 TRETSAAAHADRS
+351 TRETSAAAYADRS

-375 NALRYTASGG
+375 NALRYTRQGG
-385 VLIACRTRGRR
+385 VLIACRTRGKR

-402 DTGAGIPQHQWEDIF
+402 DTGPGIPRGEWDNIF
-417 REFHQLGNPERDRRK
+417 KEFHQLGNPERDRRK

-447 MNTSVEVLSQPGR
+447 MHTSVEVRSQPGR

-475 EDDGAAAALA
+475 QDDMAPA
-485 PDARRLV
+485 PDGRSLA

-506 IGMQSLLHSWGCQ
+506 MGMQSLLQSWGCV
-519 CITAESSRDALECL
+519 CITAESSADALECL
-533 EDIHPDIVPDLI
+533 EDLTPDLI

-560 LQALRAYL
+560 LEALRAYL
-568 GTPVPAIILTG
+568 GTPVPAIIMTG

-602 TSQLREAMVQLITQ
+602 TGQLRDAMVQLTNAAAGA
-616 PAPATLAHLPEDDAD
+616 AP
-631 DPDYRGDSDHD
+631 
-642 AASDAPGP
+642 
-650 RSATANAATGP
+650 TANAAAAP

>member
-1 MAASDTLPAALE
+1 MVLSDAPPSTQPADDDVVGAA
-13 ADVPPGRR
+13 V
-21 ASAWGGGWARWPVW
+21 GGPVR
-35 ERDEVLRE
+35 EHDEVLRE
-43 QAALLRQN
+43 QVALLRHN

-63 LGTLWVMARVADTQ
+63 LGTLWIMVRVVEVQ
-77 ATTIWLVLHTAVVC
+77 AITVWLLSHTLVVAL
-91 GVYVTLR
+91 VYLTLR
-98 GIAPFTDPVP
+98 TIAPGQGDVTH
-108 QAAARKLIACMAAMG
+108 AARKLFACMAAMG

-129 GYVVLYWGDSDS
+129 GYVVLRWGTPES
-141 VIYAIGI
+141 VIYSIGI

-155 ALGLGAPLYRA
+155 ALGLGAPLFRA
-166 YVTYLTCAMGGVMI
+166 YVTYLTCAIGGVML
-180 AVAMAGGPA
+180 AVALGGGPVK
-189 MWPALFLTSVYY
+189 WPALLLTSVYY

-212 RATRRSIALKLDND
+212 RATRRSIALKLEND
-226 RLVSELRAESQRALA
+226 RLVSQLREESQRALA
-241 AQEAAERADRDKS
+241 AQEAAEQADRDKS

-273 FLESLH
+273 FLESLQ
-279 RSPLSDHQRTV
+279 RSPLNDHQRTV

-312 RLEAGVVKVH
+312 RLEAGVVKVR
-322 PAPFAVQP
+322 PDAFAVQP
-330 LLSALEQEFGV
+330 LLTALEQEFGA

-351 TRETSAAAHADRS
+351 TRETSAAAFADRS

-375 NALRYTASGG
+375 NALRYTRQGG
-385 VLIACRTRGRR
+385 VLIACRTRGKR

-402 DTGAGIPQHQWEDIF
+402 DTGPGIPRGEWDNIF
-417 REFHQLGNPERDRRK
+417 KEFHQLGNPERDRRK

-447 MNTSVEVLSQPGR
+447 MHTSVEVRSQPGR

-475 EDDGAAAALA
+475 QDDMAPA
-485 PDARRLV
+485 PDGRSLA

-506 IGMQSLLHSWGCQ
+506 MGMQSLLQSWGCV
-519 CITAESSRDALECL
+519 CITAESSADALECL
-533 EDIHPDIVPDLI
+533 EDLTPDLI

-560 LQALRAYL
+560 LEALRAYL
-568 GTPVPAIILTG
+568 GTPVPAIIMTG

-602 TSQLREAMVQLITQ
+602 TGQLRDAMVQLTNAAAGA
-616 PAPATLAHLPEDDAD
+616 AP
-631 DPDYRGDSDHD
+631 
-642 AASDAPGP
+642 
-650 RSATANAATGP
+650 TANAAAAP

>member
-1 MAASDTLPAALE
+1 MTPSDASSPPLRWGWPA
-13 ADVPPGRR
+13 
-21 ASAWGGGWARWPVW
+21 W

-43 QAALLRQN
+43 QIALLRQN

-63 LGTLWVMARVADTQ
+63 AATLWVMSGVANNQ
-77 ATTIWLVLHTAVVC
+77 ATAVWLAVHALVVA

-98 GIAPFTDPVP
+98 GIAPFTDPAP
-108 QAAARKLIACMAAMG
+108 RAANKLIGCMAAMG

-129 GYVVLYWGDSDS
+129 GYLVLYWGTPDS

-166 YVTYLTCAMGGVMI
+166 YLIYLTCAIGGVMT
-180 AVAMAGGPA
+180 AVALAGGPVVL
-189 MWPALFLTSVYY
+189 PALLLTGVYY
-201 ALTCMQARTAD
+201 ILTCLQARTAD
-212 RATRRSIALKLDND
+212 RATRRSIALKLENE
-226 RLVSELRAESQRALA
+226 RLVNRLRAESQRALE
-241 AQEAAERADRDKS
+241 AQAAAEKADRDKS

-273 FLESLH
+273 FLESLQ
-279 RSPLSDHQRTV
+279 RSPLNDHQQTV
-290 LGHAHAASGAAAEML
+290 LRHAHAASGAAAEML

-312 RLEAGVVKVH
+312 RLEAGVVKVR
-322 PAPFAVQP
+322 PEAFAVQP
-330 LLSALEQEFGV
+330 LLTALEQEFGV
-341 QADTAGLVYR
+341 QADAAGLVYR
-351 TRETSAAAHADRS
+351 TRETSAAAFADRS
-364 LVGLVM
+364 LVDLVM

-375 NALRYTASGG
+375 NALRYTTRGG

-402 DTGAGIPQHQWEDIF
+402 DTGAGIPEHQWEDIF
-417 REFHQLGNPERDRRK
+417 HEFHQLGNPERDRRK

-438 AIVQRLARE
+438 AIVDRLVRE
-447 MNTSVEVLSQPGR
+447 MKTSVELRSRPGQ

-475 EDDGAAAALA
+475 EDDAAPALNA
-485 PDARRLV
+485 SCLR
-492 GLKVLAIDDDEAVR
+492 GLTVLAIDDDEAVR
-506 IGMQSLLHSWGCQ
+506 LGMRTLLQSWGCE
-519 CITAESSRDALECL
+519 CLTAQSSADALEVL
-533 EDIHPDIVPDLI
+533 DMLDDITPDLI

-568 GTPVPAIILTG
+568 GAPVPAIILTG

-590 STSALLL
+590 STSAMLL

-602 TSQLREAMVQLITQ
+602 TAQLRDAMVQIITQ
-616 PAPATLAHLPEDDAD
+616 PLQPLQQPLAGELPDHATP
-631 DPDYRGDSDHD
+631 
-642 AASDAPGP
+642 
-650 RSATANAATGP
+650 AATEEHSPPRVRSSAEEGP

>member
-1 MAASDTLPAALE
+1 MTPSEALPAQPNA
-13 ADVPPGRR
+13 AHPPTRLG
-21 ASAWGGGWARWPVW
+21 WPVW

-43 QAALLRQN
+43 QVALLRQN

-63 LGTLWVMARVADTQ
+63 LGTLWVMARVADPQ
-77 ATTIWLVLHTAVVC
+77 ATAVWLVSHALVVA
-91 GVYVTLR
+91 GVYITVR
-98 GIAPFTDPVP
+98 GIAPFTEP
-108 QAAARKLIACMAAMG
+108 ARKGARKLIACMAAMG

-129 GYVVLYWGDSDS
+129 GYVVLYWGTSDS

-166 YVTYLTCAMGGVMI
+166 YVTYLTSAIGGVMI
-180 AVAMAGGPA
+180 AVALGGGPV
-189 MWPALFLTSVYY
+189 MWPALFLVAVYY
-201 ALTCMQARTAD
+201 ALTCMQAHTAD
-212 RATRRSIALKLDND
+212 QATRRSIGLKLENE
-226 RLVSELRAESQRALA
+226 RLVTQLRAESQRALA
-241 AQEAAERADRDKS
+241 AQEAAEQADRDKS

-273 FLESLH
+273 FLESLQ
-279 RSPLSDHQRTV
+279 RSPLNDHQRTV
-290 LGHAHAASGAAAEML
+290 LGHAHTASSAAAEML

-312 RLEAGVVKVH
+312 RLEAGVVKVR
-322 PAPFAVQP
+322 AEAFAVQP
-330 LLSALEQEFGV
+330 LLTALEQEFGV

-351 TRETSAAAHADRS
+351 TRETSAAAYADRS

-375 NALRYTASGG
+375 NALRYTARGG
-385 VLIACRTRGRR
+385 VLIACRTRGKR

-402 DTGAGIPQHQWEDIF
+402 DTGQGIPQHQWEHIF
-417 REFHQLGNPERDRRK
+417 KEFHQLGNPERDRRK

-447 MNTSVEVLSQPGR
+447 MKTSVQVLSQPGR

-475 EDDGAAAALA
+475 EDDTAPA

-506 IGMQSLLHSWGCQ
+506 MGMQSLLQSWGCL
-519 CITAESSRDALECL
+519 CITAESSAQALEYL
-533 EDIHPDIVPDLI
+533 DDLTPDII

-560 LQALRAYL
+560 LQALRAYM
-568 GTPVPAIILTG
+568 GTQVPAIIMTG

-602 TSQLREAMVQLITQ
+602 TSQLRTAIVHLITHTDAAATTQ
-616 PAPATLAHLPEDDAD
+616 PAPL
-631 DPDYRGDSDHD
+631 DSD
-642 AASDAPGP
+642 P
-650 RSATANAATGP
+650 ATASAAEAP

>member
-1 MAASDTLPAALE
+1 MTPSETSPLPLE
-13 ADVPPGRR
+13 PVIPPTR
-21 ASAWGGGWARWPVW
+21 WGWPVW

-43 QAALLRQN
+43 QVALLRQN

-63 LGTLWVMARVADTQ
+63 LGTLWVMARVTEPEAITV
-77 ATTIWLVLHTAVVC
+77 WLVAHALVVA
-91 GVYVTLR
+91 GVYLTVR
-98 GIAPFTDPVP
+98 SIAPFADP
-108 QAAARKLIACMAAMG
+108 ARRAARKLIACMAAMG

-129 GYVVLYWGDSDS
+129 GYVVLYWGTPES

-148 ISTVSSG
+148 VSTVSSG

-166 YVTYLTCAMGGVMI
+166 YVTYLGCAVGGVMV
-180 AVAMAGGPA
+180 AVALAGGPV
-189 MWPALFLTSVYY
+189 MWPALFLTSVYF
-201 ALTCMQARTAD
+201 ALTGLQARTAD
-212 RATRRSIALKLDND
+212 RATRRSIALKLEND
-226 RLVSELRAESQRALA
+226 RLVNQLRAESQRALA
-241 AQEAAERADRDKS
+241 AQEAAEQADRDKS

-273 FLESLH
+273 FLESLQ
-279 RSPLSDHQRTV
+279 RSPLNDHQRTV

-312 RLEAGVVKVH
+312 RLEAGVVKVR
-322 PAPFAVQP
+322 PDAFAVQP
-330 LLSALEQEFGV
+330 LLTALEQEFGV

-351 TRETSAAAHADRS
+351 TRETSAAAFADRS

-375 NALRYTASGG
+375 NALRYTARGG
-385 VLIACRTRGRR
+385 VLIACRTRGKR

-402 DTGAGIPQHQWEDIF
+402 DTGAGIPQSQWDNIF
-417 REFHQLGNPERDRRK
+417 KEFHQLGNPERDRRK

-447 MNTSVEVLSQPGR
+447 MKTSVEVLSHPGR

-475 EDDGAAAALA
+475 EDDTTPA
-485 PDARRLV
+485 PDAGSLR

-506 IGMQSLLHSWGCQ
+506 TGMQSLLHSWGCL
-519 CITAESSRDALECL
+519 CITAESSADALECL
-533 EDIHPDIVPDLI
+533 EDITPDLI

-602 TSQLREAMVQLITQ
+602 TGQLRNAMVQLMAQ
-616 PAPATLAHLPEDDAD
+616 PALDHPAPTA
-631 DPDYRGDSDHD
+631 S
-642 AASDAPGP
+642 AAAAP
-650 RSATANAATGP
+650 

>member
-1 MAASDTLPAALE
+1 MTPSEVL
-13 ADVPPGRR
+13 PPGSDAVQPPTR
-21 ASAWGGGWARWPVW
+21 WGWPVW

-43 QAALLRQN
+43 QVALLRQN

-63 LGTLWVMARVADTQ
+63 LGTLWVMARVTEPEAITV
-77 ATTIWLVLHTAVVC
+77 WLVSHALVVA
-91 GVYVTLR
+91 GVYFTVR
-98 GIAPFTDPVP
+98 SIAPFADAAR
-108 QAAARKLIACMAAMG
+108 QAARKLIACMAAMG

-129 GYVVLYWGDSDS
+129 GYVVLYWGTPES

-148 ISTVSSG
+148 VSTVSSG

-166 YVTYLTCAMGGVMI
+166 YVTYLGCAVGGVMV
-180 AVAMAGGPA
+180 AVALAGGPV
-189 MWPALFLTSVYY
+189 MWPALFLTSVYF
-201 ALTCMQARTAD
+201 ALTGLQARTAD
-212 RATRRSIALKLDND
+212 RATRRSIALKLEND
-226 RLVSELRAESQRALA
+226 RLVNQLRAESQRALA
-241 AQEAAERADRDKS
+241 AQEAAEQADRDKS

-273 FLESLH
+273 FLESLQ
-279 RSPLSDHQRTV
+279 RSPLNDHQRTV

-312 RLEAGVVKVH
+312 RLEAGVVKVR
-322 PAPFAVQP
+322 PDAFAVQP
-330 LLSALEQEFGV
+330 LLTALEQEFGV
-341 QADTAGLVYR
+341 QADSAGLVYR
-351 TRETSAAAHADRS
+351 TRETSAAAFADRS

-375 NALRYTASGG
+375 NALRYTARGG
-385 VLIACRTRGRR
+385 VLIACRTRGKR

-402 DTGAGIPQHQWEDIF
+402 DTGAGIPPSQWDNIF
-417 REFHQLGNPERDRRK
+417 KEFHQLGNPERDRRK

-447 MNTSVEVLSQPGR
+447 MKTSVEVLSRPGR

-475 EDDGAAAALA
+475 EDDTTPA
-485 PDARRLV
+485 PDSGSLR

-506 IGMQSLLHSWGCQ
+506 TGMQSLLHSWGCL
-519 CITAESSRDALECL
+519 CITAESSADALECL
-533 EDIHPDIVPDLI
+533 EDITPDLI

-602 TSQLREAMVQLITQ
+602 TGQLRNAMVQLMAQ
-616 PAPATLAHLPEDDAD
+616 PALGHPAPTA
-631 DPDYRGDSDHD
+631 S
-642 AASDAPGP
+642 AA
-650 RSATANAATGP
+650 AAR

>member
-1 MAASDTLPAALE
+1 M
-13 ADVPPGRR
+13 PPSKAPPQPRHAPPPTR
-21 ASAWGGGWARWPVW
+21 WGWPVW

-43 QAALLRQN
+43 QVALLRQN

-63 LGTLWVMARVADTQ
+63 LGTLWVMDSVADTQ
-77 ATTIWLVLHTAVVC
+77 AIAVWLATHALVIG
-91 GVYVTLR
+91 GVYLALCS
-98 GIAPFTDPVP
+98 IAPFTDPAP
-108 QAAARKLIACMAAMG
+108 HAARKLIACMAAMG

-129 GYVVLYWGDSDS
+129 GYVVLYWGTPDS

-166 YVTYLTCAMGGVMI
+166 YVTYLTCAIGGVMM
-180 AVAMAGGPA
+180 AVALAGGPA

-201 ALTCMQARTAD
+201 ALTCLQARTAD
-212 RATRRSIALKLDND
+212 RATRRSIALKLEND
-226 RLVSELRAESQRALA
+226 RLVSQLRAESQRALA
-241 AQEAAERADRDKS
+241 AQEAAEQADRDKS
-254 RFLAA
+254 RFLAT

-273 FLESLH
+273 FLESLE
-279 RSPLSDHQRTV
+279 RSPLNDHQRTV
-290 LGHAHAASGAAAEML
+290 LKHAHAASNAAAEML

-312 RLEAGVVKVH
+312 RLEAGVVKVR
-322 PAPFAVQP
+322 PAAFAVQP
-330 LLSALEQEFGV
+330 LLTALEQEFGA
-341 QADTAGLVYR
+341 QADTTGLVYR
-351 TRETSAAAHADRS
+351 TRETSAAAFADRA

-375 NALRYTASGG
+375 NALRYTAKGG
-385 VLIACRTRGRR
+385 VLIACRTRGKR

-402 DTGAGIPQHQWEDIF
+402 DTGAGIPLHQWEDIF
-417 REFHQLGNPERDRRK
+417 KEFHQLGNPERDRRK

-447 MNTSVEVLSQPGR
+447 MKTAVELRSLPGR

-475 EDDGAAAALA
+475 EDDAPSA
-485 PDARRLV
+485 PDATISLV

-506 IGMQSLLHSWGCQ
+506 LGMQSLLQSWGCH
-519 CITAESSRDALECL
+519 CLTAESSIDALEAL
-533 EDIHPDIVPDLI
+533 EDVTPDII
-545 ITDFRLRHE
+545 ITDFRLRHQ

-560 LQALRAYL
+560 LQALRTYL
-568 GTPVPAIILTG
+568 GTPVPAIIMTG

-602 TSQLREAMVQLITQ
+602 TSQLRDAMVQLITRPQ
-616 PAPATLAHLPEDDAD
+616 PPVVLLDSEPEAAE
-631 DPDYRGDSDHD
+631 PVELRQED
-642 AASDAPGP
+642 AA
-650 RSATANAATGP
+650 ATASGATSP

>member
-1 MAASDTLPAALE
+1 MTPSEALPVQPDAAQPPTRWGWPA
-13 ADVPPGRR
+13 
-21 ASAWGGGWARWPVW
+21 W

-43 QAALLRQN
+43 QVALLRHN

-63 LGTLWVMARVADTQ
+63 LGTLWVMARVAEPQ
-77 ATTIWLVLHTAVVC
+77 AITVWLVSHALVVA
-91 GVYVTLR
+91 GVYLTLR
-98 GIAPFTDPVP
+98 SIAPFTDPA
-108 QAAARKLIACMAAMG
+108 QQAARKLIACMAAMG

-129 GYVVLYWGDSDS
+129 GYVVLYWGTPES

-166 YVTYLTCAMGGVMI
+166 YVTYLTCAVGGVMM
-180 AVAMAGGPA
+180 AVALAGGPVV
-189 MWPALFLTSVYY
+189 WPALFLTGVYY
-201 ALTCMQARTAD
+201 ALTGMQARTAD
-212 RATRRSIALKLDND
+212 RATRRSIALKLEND
-226 RLVSELRAESQRALA
+226 RLVNQLRAESQRALA
-241 AQEAAERADRDKS
+241 AQEAAEKADRDKS

-273 FLESLH
+273 FLESLQ
-279 RSPLSDHQRTV
+279 RSPLNDHQLTV

-312 RLEAGVVKVH
+312 RLEAGVVKVR
-322 PAPFAVQP
+322 PDAFAVQP
-330 LLSALEQEFGV
+330 LLTALEQEFGV

-351 TRETSAAAHADRS
+351 TRETSAAAFADRS

-375 NALRYTASGG
+375 NALRYTAKGG
-385 VLIACRTRGRR
+385 VLIACRTRGKR

-402 DTGAGIPQHQWEDIF
+402 DTGPGIPRSQWDNIF
-417 REFHQLGNPERDRRK
+417 KEFHQLGNPERDRRK

-475 EDDGAAAALA
+475 EDDTAPA
-485 PDARRLV
+485 PDTVSLV

-506 IGMQSLLHSWGCQ
+506 LGMQSLLHSWGCQ
-519 CITAESSRDALECL
+519 CITAESSADALECL
-533 EDIHPDIVPDLI
+533 EDITPDII

-568 GTPVPAIILTG
+568 GTSVPAIIMTG

-602 TSQLREAMVQLITQ
+602 TGQLRDAMVQLITQ
-616 PAPATLAHLPEDDAD
+616 PQPVPPDSMPQDDDEGTATTSAAAAP
-631 DPDYRGDSDHD
+631 
-642 AASDAPGP
+642 
-650 RSATANAATGP
+650 

>member
-1 MAASDTLPAALE
+1 MALSDAPPSTLPADDDVVVAAL
-13 ADVPPGRR
+13 
-21 ASAWGGGWARWPVW
+21 GGPVR
-35 ERDEVLRE
+35 EHDEVLRE
-43 QAALLRQN
+43 QVALLRHN

-63 LGTLWVMARVADTQ
+63 LGTLWIMVRVVEVQ
-77 ATTIWLVLHTAVVC
+77 AITVWLVSHTLVVAM
-91 GVYVTLR
+91 VYLTLR
-98 GIAPFTDPVP
+98 TIAPGQGDMTR
-108 QAAARKLIACMAAMG
+108 AARKLFACMAAMG

-129 GYVVLYWGDSDS
+129 GYVVLRWGTPES
-141 VIYAIGI
+141 VIYSIGI

-155 ALGLGAPLYRA
+155 ALGLGAPLFRA
-166 YVTYLTCAMGGVMI
+166 YVTYLTCAIGGVML
-180 AVAMAGGPA
+180 AVVLGGGPVK
-189 MWPALFLTSVYY
+189 WPALLLTSVYY
-201 ALTCMQARTAD
+201 ALTCLQARTAD
-212 RATRRSIALKLDND
+212 RATRRSIALKLEND
-226 RLVSELRAESQRALA
+226 RLVSQLREESQRALA

-273 FLESLH
+273 FLESLQ
-279 RSPLSDHQRTV
+279 RSPLNDHQRTV

-312 RLEAGVVKVH
+312 RLEAGVVKVR
-322 PAPFAVQP
+322 PDAFAVQP
-330 LLSALEQEFGV
+330 LLTALEQEFGA

-351 TRETSAAAHADRS
+351 TRETSAAAYADRS

-375 NALRYTASGG
+375 NALRYTRQGG
-385 VLIACRTRGRR
+385 VLIACRTRGKR

-402 DTGAGIPQHQWEDIF
+402 DTGPGIPRSEWDNIF
-417 REFHQLGNPERDRRK
+417 KEFHQLGNPERDRRK

-447 MNTSVEVLSQPGR
+447 MHTAVEVRSQPGQ

-475 EDDGAAAALA
+475 QDDTAPA
-485 PDARRLV
+485 PDGRILA
-492 GLKVLAIDDDEAVR
+492 GLRVLAIDDDEAVR
-506 IGMQSLLHSWGCQ
+506 MGMQSLLQSWGCV
-519 CITAESSRDALECL
+519 CTTAESSADALDCL
-533 EDIHPDIVPDLI
+533 EDMTPDLI

-568 GTPVPAIILTG
+568 GTPVPAIIMTG

-602 TSQLREAMVQLITQ
+602 TGQLRDAMVQLT
-616 PAPATLAHLPEDDAD
+616 
-631 DPDYRGDSDHD
+631 
-642 AASDAPGP
+642 AAVASTT
-650 RSATANAATGP
+650 TASAATTP

>member
-1 MAASDTLPAALE
+1 MTPSETVAALD
-13 ADVPPGRR
+13 ASLPPTR
-21 ASAWGGGWARWPVW
+21 WGWRLW

-43 QAALLRQN
+43 QVALLRQN

-63 LGTLWVMARVADTQ
+63 LGTLWVMARVADAQ
-77 ATTIWLVLHTAVVC
+77 IVAVWLITHTLVVS
-91 GVYVTLR
+91 GVYATLR
-98 GIAPFTDPVP
+98 SIAPFEDPAP
-108 QAAARKLIACMAAMG
+108 QAARKLIGCMALMG

-129 GYVVLYWGDSDS
+129 GYVVLYWGTPES
-141 VIYAIGI
+141 VIYAVGI

-166 YVTYLTCAMGGVMI
+166 YLTYLTCAVGGVMV
-180 AVAMAGGPA
+180 AVALTGGPV
-189 MWPALFLTSVYY
+189 MWPALFLTTVYY
-201 ALTCMQARTAD
+201 ALTSLQARTAD
-212 RATRRSIALKLDND
+212 RATRRSIALKLENE

-273 FLESLH
+273 FLESLQ
-279 RSPLSDHQRTV
+279 RSPLNDHQRTV
-290 LGHAHAASGAAAEML
+290 LQHAHAASGAAAEML

-312 RLEAGVVKVH
+312 RLEAGVMKVR
-322 PAPFAVQP
+322 PDAFSVQP
-330 LLSALEQEFGV
+330 LLTALEQEFGV
-341 QADTAGLVYR
+341 QADAAGLVYR
-351 TRETSAAAHADRS
+351 TRETSAAAYADRS

-375 NALRYTASGG
+375 NALRYTARGG
-385 VLIACRTRGRR
+385 VLIACRTRGKR

-402 DTGAGIPQHQWEDIF
+402 DTGAGIPEHQWDEIF
-417 REFHQLGNPERDRRK
+417 KEFHQLGNPERDRRK

-447 MNTSVEVLSQPGR
+447 MKTSVELRSYPGR

-475 EDDGAAAALA
+475 VDDAIPAL
-485 PDARRLV
+485 DARDLV
-492 GLKVLAIDDDEAVR
+492 GLRVLAIDDDEAVR
-506 IGMQSLLHSWGCQ
+506 LGMQALLQSWGCH
-519 CITAESSRDALECL
+519 CITAESSTDALECL
-533 EDIHPDIVPDLI
+533 EDITPDLI
-545 ITDFRLRHE
+545 ITDFRLRRE

-568 GTPVPAIILTG
+568 GTHVPAIIMTG

-590 STSALLL
+590 STAALLL

-602 TSQLREAMVQLITQ
+602 TSQLRDAIVQLITQ
-616 PAPATLAHLPEDDAD
+616 PPPVEMVEVEESVPLTKEAD
-631 DPDYRGDSDHD
+631 GV
-642 AASDAPGP
+642 
-650 RSATANAATGP
+650 TTNAAAAP

>member
-1 MAASDTLPAALE
+1 MAAPEAASGATAAAE
-13 ADVPPGRR
+13 R
-21 ASAWGGGWARWPVW
+21 ARARWGWPAW
-35 ERDEVLRE
+35 EREEVLRE

-77 ATTIWLVLHTAVVC
+77 ATTVWLVLHTLVVC
-91 GVYVTLR
+91 GVYLTLR
-98 GIAPFTDPVP
+98 GMDPCTAPARE
-108 QAAARKLIACMAAMG
+108 AAAKLTACMAAMG
-123 LSWGSL
+123 LSWGGL
-129 GYVVLYWGDSDS
+129 GYVVLYWGNAES

-166 YVTYLTCAMGGVMI
+166 YVTYLTCAIGGVMM
-180 AVAMAGGPA
+180 AVALAGGPV

-201 ALTCMQARTAD
+201 ALTCLQARTAD
-212 RATRRSIALKLDND
+212 RATRRSIALKLEND
-226 RLVSELRAESQRALA
+226 RLVTELRAESQRALA
-241 AQEAAERADRDKS
+241 AQEAAEQADRDKS

-273 FLESLH
+273 FLESMQ

-290 LGHAHAASGAAAEML
+290 LGHARAASGAAAEML

-330 LLSALEQEFGV
+330 LLGALEQEFGV
-341 QADTAGLVYR
+341 QADSAGLVYR

-375 NALRYTASGG
+375 NALRYTQRGG
-385 VLIACRTRGRR
+385 VLIACRTRGKR

-402 DTGAGIPQHQWEDIF
+402 DTGPGIPRHQWDDIF

-438 AIVQRLARE
+438 AIVKRLARE
-447 MNTSVEVLSQPGR
+447 MGTSVEVLSQPGR

-475 EDDGAAAALA
+475 EDDEGSDSPHA
-485 PDARRLV
+485 PDTRCLI

-506 IGMQSLLHSWGCQ
+506 IGMQSLLQSWGCQ
-519 CITAESSRDALECL
+519 CITAESSKDALECL
-533 EDIHPDIVPDLI
+533 EDATLDFAPDLI

-602 TSQLREAMVQLITQ
+602 TGPLRDAMVQLVMQ
-616 PAPATLAHLPEDDAD
+616 PHAVAAALPDLAPAEPASSPTASA
-631 DPDYRGDSDHD
+631 
-642 AASDAPGP
+642 AASP
-650 RSATANAATGP
+650 

>member
-1 MAASDTLPAALE
+1 MTAPERRWTWPA
-13 ADVPPGRR
+13 
-21 ASAWGGGWARWPVW
+21 W

-43 QAALLRQN
+43 QVALLRQN

-63 LGTLWVMARVADTQ
+63 LGTLWVMARVADAQ
-77 ATTIWLVLHTAVVC
+77 ATTLWLVAHTLVVL
-91 GVYVTLR
+91 GVYLALR
-98 GIAPFTDPVP
+98 RIAPFTDPAP
-108 QAAARKLIACMAAMG
+108 QAARKLLACMAAMG

-129 GYVVLYWGDSDS
+129 GYVVLYWGTSDS

-155 ALGLGAPLYRA
+155 ALGLGAPLFRA

-180 AVAMAGGPA
+180 AVALGGGPV

-201 ALTCMQARTAD
+201 ALTCLQARTAD
-212 RATRRSIALKLDND
+212 RATLRSIALKLEND

-273 FLESLH
+273 FLESLQ
-279 RSPLSDHQRTV
+279 RSPLNDHQRTV
-290 LGHAHAASGAAAEML
+290 LGHAHAASSAAAEML

-312 RLEAGVVKVH
+312 RLEAGVVKVR

-341 QADTAGLVYR
+341 QADAAGLVYR

-375 NALRYTASGG
+375 NALRYTTRGG
-385 VLIACRTRGRR
+385 VLIACRTRGKR

-402 DTGAGIPQHQWEDIF
+402 DTGPGIPQHQWDDIF

-447 MNTSVEVLSQPGR
+447 MKTSVEVLSHPGR
-460 GSVFRLWLDRWQGAL
+460 GSVFRLWLDRWHGAL
-475 EDDGAAAALA
+475 DDGLAA
-485 PDARRLV
+485 PDAETRSLA
-492 GLKVLAIDDDEAVR
+492 GLKVLAIDDDETVR
-506 IGMQSLLHSWGCQ
+506 LGLQSLLQSWGCQ
-519 CITAESSRDALECL
+519 CITAESSKDALECL
-533 EDIHPDIVPDLI
+533 EDITPDLI
-545 ITDFRLRHE
+545 ITDFRLRHQ

-568 GTPVPAIILTG
+568 GTPVPAIIMTG

-590 STSALLL
+590 STQALLL

-602 TSQLREAMVQLITQ
+602 TGQLREAMAQL
-616 PAPATLAHLPEDDAD
+616 LK
-631 DPDYRGDSDHD
+631 
-642 AASDAPGP
+642 
-650 RSATANAATGP
+650 TA

>member
-1 MAASDTLPAALE
+1 MTPSEALPVQPDAAQPPTRWGWPA
-13 ADVPPGRR
+13 
-21 ASAWGGGWARWPVW
+21 W

-43 QAALLRQN
+43 QVALLRHN

-63 LGTLWVMARVADTQ
+63 LGTLWVMARVAEPQ
-77 ATTIWLVLHTAVVC
+77 AITVWLVSHALVVA
-91 GVYVTLR
+91 GVYLTLR
-98 GIAPFTDPVP
+98 SIAPFTDPA
-108 QAAARKLIACMAAMG
+108 QQAARKLIACMSAMG

-129 GYVVLYWGDSDS
+129 GYVVLYWAPPES

-166 YVTYLTCAMGGVMI
+166 YVTYLTCAIGGVMM
-180 AVAMAGGPA
+180 AVALAGGPVV
-189 MWPALFLTSVYY
+189 WPALFLTGVYY
-201 ALTCMQARTAD
+201 ALTGMQARTAD
-212 RATRRSIALKLDND
+212 RATRRSIALKLEND
-226 RLVSELRAESQRALA
+226 RLVNQLRAESQRALA
-241 AQEAAERADRDKS
+241 AQEAAEKADRDKS

-273 FLESLH
+273 FLESLQ
-279 RSPLSDHQRTV
+279 RSPLNDHQLTV

-312 RLEAGVVKVH
+312 RLEAGVVKVR
-322 PAPFAVQP
+322 PDAFAVQP
-330 LLSALEQEFGV
+330 LLTALEQEFGV

-351 TRETSAAAHADRS
+351 TRETSAAAFADRS

-375 NALRYTASGG
+375 NALRYTAKGG
-385 VLIACRTRGRR
+385 VLIACRTRGKR

-402 DTGAGIPQHQWEDIF
+402 DTGPGIPRSQWDNIF
-417 REFHQLGNPERDRRK
+417 KEFHQLGNPERDRRK

-475 EDDGAAAALA
+475 EDDTAPA
-485 PDARRLV
+485 PDTVSLV

-506 IGMQSLLHSWGCQ
+506 LGMQSLLHSWGCQ
-519 CITAESSRDALECL
+519 CITAESSADALECL
-533 EDIHPDIVPDLI
+533 EDITPDII

-568 GTPVPAIILTG
+568 GTSVPAIIMTG

-602 TSQLREAMVQLITQ
+602 TGQLRDAMVQLITQ
-616 PAPATLAHLPEDDAD
+616 PQPVPPDSMPQDDDEGTATTSAAAAP
-631 DPDYRGDSDHD
+631 
-642 AASDAPGP
+642 
-650 RSATANAATGP
+650 